1 MHKMETKIKIFKTP
15 LLLND
20 KTFEESFDELEDEVN
35 EFATNNKILKFTTN
49 VQYNEFQT
57 RYIITILYEE
67 K

>member
-1 MHKMETKIKIFKTP
+1 METKIKIFKTP
-15 LLLND
+15 FLLND

-49 VQYNEFQT
+49 VQYNEFKT

>member
-1 MHKMETKIKIFKTP
+1 METKIKIFKTP

-49 VQYNEFQT
+49 VQYNELQT